1 MLQSRSSAALALLAV
16 LAAAPSVRAQ
26 DPFEPGLRWIRPAQ
40 LADAWIPTSVGFAGA
55 DQLCWS
61 VAGGTVPRVDVESTA
76 QRGLSQPLFE
86 DRLQD
91 PIAGA
96 LRVST
101 CSARNGLFVLQQV
114 YGTNPTVRDTR
125 ITRYDPLAA
134 ATGAA
139 FTPEWTLDLAFQTNG
154 PAILLTDDDGVN
166 GFALVWHS
174 QTQELAVCHID
185 LDTGGLYGYLVYPAT
200 SLDSATMS
208 ADGSRIAVVTGTT
221 LRILDEHGQQ
231 LEQRSLFS
239 TTPALAFDHDGTN
252 LVLGRTGSVQVL
264 TSQANGYQ
272 ESLLLTGGPTEL
284 AKVVDVSADGSVIA
298 VGWWDAATGV
308 DARFEV
314 FDGASG
320 DSLREVLRIGA
331 PGGLQN
337 SPSAVEVSADGR
349 RIACGSWGDGDSDP
363 ELVLLDLDQA
373 RPVLEADLPGSVLHL
388 DLDAT
393 GTRVLVAA
401 KHLHANQ
408 LGVTGELRL
417 YDTGERDLQLLE
429 APRPGGRLHLAA
441 RTPGASAAWFLI
453 GREKEVPFTGG
464 LALVRQGLR
473 VISAPVQDGTS
484 ELDIPLP
491 AGQRVLGLSPTI
503 QAVWRVEGG
512 LRFSETLARP
522 LFL

>member
-1 MLQSRSSAALALLAV
+1 MLQSRSSAALVALAL
-16 LAAAPSVRAQ
+16 LAAAPSARAQ
-26 DPFEPGLRWIRPAQ
+26 DPFEPGLRWIRPAH
-40 LADAWIPTSVGFAGA
+40 LADAWIPTSVGFAGG

-61 VAGGTVPRVDVESTA
+61 VAGGANPRVDVESSA

-86 DRLQD
+86 DQLQD
-91 PIAGA
+91 PVAGA

-101 CSARNGLFVLQQV
+101 CSARNGLFVLQQT
-114 YGTNPTVRDTR
+114 YGTDPTERDTR

-139 FTPEWTLDLAFQTNG
+139 FTPEWTLDLAFNTNG
-154 PAILLTDDDGVN
+154 PAILLTDEDGAN
-166 GFALVWHS
+166 GFVLLWHS
-174 QTQELAVCHID
+174 QTQELAVCRVD
-185 LDTGGLYGYLVYPAT
+185 LDTGGLAGYLVYPAT
-200 SLDSATMS
+200 SLDSATIS
-208 ADGSRIAVVTGTT
+208 ADGSRLAVVTGTT
-221 LRILDEHGQQ
+221 LRILDGFGQQ

-264 TSQANGYQ
+264 TAAANGYQ
-272 ESLLLTGGPTEL
+272 ESLLLAGGPTEL
-284 AKVVDVSADGSVIA
+284 AKVVDIAADASVIA
-298 VGWWDAATGV
+298 VGWWDAANGV

-314 FDGASG
+314 FDGANG
-320 DSLREVLRIGA
+320 DSLREVLRPGTQ
-331 PGGLQN
+331 GGLQN

-363 ELVLLDLDQA
+363 ELVLLDLDRTQ
-373 RPVLEADLPGSVLHL
+373 PVLEADLPGSVLHL

-408 LGVTGELRL
+408 MGVTGELRL
-417 YDTGERDLQLLE
+417 YDTGERDLQLLD

-441 RTPGASAAWFLI
+441 RTPGASSAWFLI
-453 GREKEVPFTGG
+453 GREQPTPFAGG

-473 VISAPVQDGTS
+473 VIAAPVQNETA
-484 ELDIPLP
+484 ELDVPLP

-503 QAVWRVEGG
+503 QAAWRVAGG
-512 LRFSETLARP
+512 LEFSETLVRP